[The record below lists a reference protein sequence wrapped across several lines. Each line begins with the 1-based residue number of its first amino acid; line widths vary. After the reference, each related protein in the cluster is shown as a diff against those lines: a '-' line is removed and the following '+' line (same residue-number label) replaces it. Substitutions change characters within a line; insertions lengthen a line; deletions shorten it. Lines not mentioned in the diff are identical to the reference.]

1 MAPYERLTV
10 VTVLELL
17 QCHTRL
23 RMVLALRDDSFELPK
38 NWACRRDK
46 MRAF

>member
-1 MAPYERLTV
+1 MAPYAPLAV

-23 RMVLALRDDSFELPK
+23 RTVLALRNDSFELLTELSMPSG
-38 NWACRRDK
+38 
-46 MRAF
+46 